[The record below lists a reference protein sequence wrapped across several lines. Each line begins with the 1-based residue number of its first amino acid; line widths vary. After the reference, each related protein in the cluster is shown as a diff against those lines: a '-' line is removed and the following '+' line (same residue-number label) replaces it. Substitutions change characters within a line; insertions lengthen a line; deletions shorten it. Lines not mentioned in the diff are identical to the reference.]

1 MLKNLP
7 NSLWCSSLLSIGIQ
21 IYFLLLVSFHG
32 SCTDIYLSIGGLL
45 ELELMSLSVCSLLVE
60 IMKRL
65 LILYQIYKDI
75 KLKIL
80 EEREAEQLFTLVDSN
95 RDYLAEFLPFVEYTK
110 KMEDSKHFI
119 HLVLQQFAREDGFP
133 YPL

>member
-1 MLKNLP
+1 MYNLLNILKKIKVLY
-7 NSLWCSSLLSIGIQ
+7 IFI
-21 IYFLLLVSFHG
+21 
-32 SCTDIYLSIGGLL
+32 
-45 ELELMSLSVCSLLVE
+45 
-60 IMKRL
+60 
-65 LILYQIYKDI
+65 YQIYKDI

-119 HLVLQQFAREDGFP
+119 RLVLQQFARGDGFP

>member
-1 MLKNLP
+1 MF
-7 NSLWCSSLLSIGIQ
+7 G
-21 IYFLLLVSFHG
+21 
-32 SCTDIYLSIGGLL
+32 
-45 ELELMSLSVCSLLVE
+45 
-60 IMKRL
+60 
-65 LILYQIYKDI
+65 YQINERL

-119 HLVLQQFAREDGFP
+119 HLVLQQFARGDGFP